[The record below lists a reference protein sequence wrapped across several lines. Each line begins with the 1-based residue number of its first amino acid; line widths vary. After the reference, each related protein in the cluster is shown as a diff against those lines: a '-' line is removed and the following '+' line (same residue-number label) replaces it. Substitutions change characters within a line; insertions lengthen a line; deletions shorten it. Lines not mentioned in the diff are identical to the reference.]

1 MYGGTYNMS
10 EIIYLKDILLARLAK
25 KPKKQV
31 KRPRLKP
38 FKYEKMQAFLV
49 EKHKKEE
56 KK

>member
-1 MYGGTYNMS
+1 MS
-10 EIIYLKDILLARLAK
+10 EIIYLKDVLLAKLAK
-25 KPKKQV
+25 KPKKNATNA

-49 EKHKKEE
+49 ERSRKKE